1 MKINNDTLTI
11 KIENLDQFNENLARV
26 SKIIEWF
33 ATQQIKLTEAYI
45 KSCNGTKCNCNIA
58 PKCITAGQ
66 SPRTIEL
73 ADESVKPV
81 RQLEKP
87 VQQEMPIFNKTRSE
101 QYAGD
106 ALSTFYRQSEMGKI
120 TIEGSRVLTA
130 DGEDLAKYM
139 PWSINRKIDEE
150 RTLVSVNCYKV
161 VSSQFDPKQKNIL
174 FQWETTQAKTNT
186 RYVNEQTA
194 FAFRK
199 YY

>member
-1 MKINNDTLTI
+1 MKITNDTLTI
-11 KIENLDQFNENLARV
+11 KIENLDQFNENLAKV
-26 SKIIEWF
+26 TKIIEWF
-33 ATQQIKLTEAYI
+33 ATQQIKLQQAYI
-45 KSCNGTKCNCNIA
+45 KGCCNKSSCSCSAA

-73 ADESVKPV
+73 QAEEVRPV
-81 RQLEKP
+81 RQLEKA
-87 VQQEMPIFNKTRSE
+87 VAQEIPIFNKTRSE

-139 PWSINRKIDEE
+139 PWSINKRIDND

-161 VSSQFDPKQKNIL
+161 VPSQFNPKQKNIL
-174 FQWETTQAKTNT
+174 FQWESTWKGNK
-186 RYVNEQTA
+186 YVNDQTA
-194 FAFRK
+194 YAYKK